1 MTKILLVS
9 QDKGGTAKTLISR
22 GLAEVVPG
30 APVLEIDSSPRMLEL
45 GKRVKFFRM
54 RADRDEI
61 ERTGGT
67 ISRAEFDPVINAIA
81 SATLP
86 TIVDI
91 GANTGA
97 SLLSVIGGLADDYSA
112 AGVQFG
118 LLVVTTAEPGAVAEV
133 PKLFALA
140 APWASARFL
149 VDNRFHGEI
158 DSKIP
163 LKIAAGAR
171 VPDFRYRQTTATLD
185 VHGFAFRAAGR
196 QPIDLGWRAAFPDWQ
211 PTDEKGDDAQML
223 PPLAGLRRLCRL
235 RRERTQSRSR
245 RGSGVFAI
253 GAVCSR
259 VA

>member
-30 APVLEIDSSPRMLEL
+30 APVFEIDSSPRMIEL
-45 GKRVKFFRM
+45 GKRVKFFQM

-61 ERTGGT
+61 ERTGGAV
-67 ISRAEFDPVINAIA
+67 SRSEFDPVINAIA

-97 SLLSVIGGLADDYSA
+97 SLLSVIGGLADDFSA

-158 DSKIP
+158 DSKI
-163 LKIAAGAR
+163 LVKIASGAR
-171 VPDFRYRQTTATLD
+171 VTCLLKQVMDENAAAILQAGGLASIAKLD
-185 VHGFAFRAAGR
+185 AKV
-196 QPIDLGWRAAFPDWQ
+196 LN
-211 PTDEKGDDAQML
+211 EKFGI
-223 PPLAGLRRLCRL
+223 
-235 RRERTQSRSR
+235 T
-245 RGSGVFAI
+245 RGSRMRRDLTRIRLEVMQ
-253 GAVCSR
+253 AVR
-259 VA
+259 LAAEWLVA

>member
-1 MTKILLVS
+1 MTNVLLVS

-30 APVLEIDSSPRMLEL
+30 APVFEIDSSPRMFEL
-45 GKRVKFFRM
+45 GKRAKFFKM
-54 RADRDEI
+54 RASRDEI
-61 ERTGGT
+61 DQTGGT

-81 SATLP
+81 SAMLP
-86 TIVDI
+86 TIVDV

-97 SLLSVIGGLADDYSA
+97 SLLSAIGGLADDFSA

-140 APWASARFL
+140 APWVSARFL

-158 DSKIP
+158 DSKIL

-171 VPDFRYRQTTATLD
+171 VTCLLKQVMDEDAAAILQAGGLASITKLD
-185 VHGFAFRAAGR
+185 AKS
-196 QPIDLGWRAAFPDWQ
+196 LN
-211 PTDEKGDDAQML
+211 EKFGIA
-223 PPLAGLRRLCRL
+223 
-235 RRERTQSRSR
+235 
-245 RGSGVFAI
+245 RGSRMRRDLTRTRLQVMQ
-253 GAVCSR
+253 AVR
-259 VA
+259 LAAEWMVA